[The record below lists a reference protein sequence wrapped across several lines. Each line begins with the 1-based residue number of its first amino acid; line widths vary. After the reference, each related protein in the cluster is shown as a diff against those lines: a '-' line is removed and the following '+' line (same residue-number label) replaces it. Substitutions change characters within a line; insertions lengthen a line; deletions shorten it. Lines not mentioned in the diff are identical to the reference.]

1 MKDRGKIIKL
11 ISVVIVAMIIASCN
25 NQKLKIVQKLSKEE
39 KAAYSKWTVYNGGN
53 ENIKYSSLKQINRKN
68 VNKLQIAWTYSS
80 TQASE
85 TNRSDMKANPLIV
98 NGVLY
103 GLNPELKLFAL
114 DAATGVEK
122 WVYDPLYIPTY
133 GRAEGRYGTN
143 FNAPGQTHIS
153 RGIAYYDGEGD
164 PSNQRILYA
173 PGGGHMLY
181 CVDATN
187 GRLISSFGKDPKIV
201 GKEGFIDLHEDG
213 PTDRIIPDKDLHV
226 SLTTPGIV
234 YKDMIIVG
242 SRNNEGL
249 KSSVGHV
256 KAYDVNT
263 GKFRWIFHTIPQPG
277 EFGYDTWPQKEAY
290 KWVGGANVW
299 GGMSLDDK
307 RGIVFAM
314 TGSTTDDFFG
324 AYRLGDNLFADCIL
338 ALDANNGKLLW
349 HFQMVHH
356 NVWDWDMCANPP
368 ALASIT
374 QNGEKRDIVV
384 CTSKQ
389 GFLYVF
395 DRVTGE
401 PIHPIEEM
409 PVPSISEIPGEQLSP
424 TQPIPTFYKPFSRQI
439 FKEEDILDDRRIISD
454 SSYKYM
460 VNRLREMKT
469 DNTWNPPTKQGTL
482 QIPGLNGGNDWGGA
496 SFDPETQVAYIV
508 DNTSPFITSRIPL
521 DEVGKYSAMREGGGR
536 GRSPSLRAG
545 MTNSD
550 AAPIIYRQS
559 CLGCHGADMRGGET
573 SPSLGPIKSLVALKQ
588 NLPTIRGIIENGV
601 GTMPA
606 NNELGNSEATAIAAF
621 LLKDQAVLSQ
631 KFTPSPPKKLPWYF
645 TPTTT
650 SRPGFGGKFLSLEG
664 YPAIKPPWSEMVAV
678 NLNTGE
684 ELFRKQIGGYKE
696 LYEKGIR
703 TGAETFGAGVV
714 TAGGLIFVSGS
725 SACTIEALDKATGEL
740 LWEADLPHAAVSTPA
755 VYEVNGKQYVVIA
768 CGGGGKQLTNSGD
781 EYVVF
786 SLPD

>member
-1 MKDRGKIIKL
+1 
-11 ISVVIVAMIIASCN
+11 
-25 NQKLKIVQKLSKEE
+25 
-39 KAAYSKWTVYNGGN
+39 
-53 ENIKYSSLKQINRKN
+53 
-68 VNKLQIAWTYSS
+68 
-80 TQASE
+80 
-85 TNRSDMKANPLIV
+85 MKANPLIV

-122 WVYDPLYIPTY
+122 WVYDPLYVPTY
-133 GRAEGRYGTN
+133 GKAEGRYGTN

-173 PGGGHMLY
+173 PGGGHLLY

-213 PTDRIIPDKDLHV
+213 PTDRIIQDKDLHV

-256 KAYDVNT
+256 KSYDVNT
-263 GKFRWIFHTIPQPG
+263 GKLRWIFHTIPQPG

-299 GGMSLDDK
+299 GGMCLDNT

-314 TGSTTDDFFG
+314 TGSATDDFFG

-338 ALDANNGKLLW
+338 AIDANNGKLLW

-401 PIHPIEEM
+401 PIHSIEEM
-409 PVPSISEIPGEQLSP
+409 PVPNISEIPGSNYRPLNLYQLFTNHFP
-424 TQPIPTFYKPFSRQI
+424 
-439 FKEEDILDDRRIISD
+439 D
-454 SSYKYM
+454 KYLK
-460 VNRLREMKT
+460 RK
-469 DNTWNPPTKQGTL
+469 
-482 QIPGLNGGNDWGGA
+482 
-496 SFDPETQVAYIV
+496 
-508 DNTSPFITSRIPL
+508 
-521 DEVGKYSAMREGGGR
+521 
-536 GRSPSLRAG
+536 
-545 MTNSD
+545 
-550 AAPIIYRQS
+550 IY
-559 CLGCHGADMRGGET
+559 
-573 SPSLGPIKSLVALKQ
+573 
-588 NLPTIRGIIENGV
+588 
-601 GTMPA
+601 
-606 NNELGNSEATAIAAF
+606 
-621 LLKDQAVLSQ
+621 
-631 KFTPSPPKKLPWYF
+631 
-645 TPTTT
+645 
-650 SRPGFGGKFLSLEG
+650 
-664 YPAIKPPWSEMVAV
+664 
-678 NLNTGE
+678 
-684 ELFRKQIGGYKE
+684 
-696 LYEKGIR
+696 
-703 TGAETFGAGVV
+703 
-714 TAGGLIFVSGS
+714 
-725 SACTIEALDKATGEL
+725 
-740 LWEADLPHAAVSTPA
+740 
-755 VYEVNGKQYVVIA
+755 
-768 CGGGGKQLTNSGD
+768 
-781 EYVVF
+781 
-786 SLPD
+786 